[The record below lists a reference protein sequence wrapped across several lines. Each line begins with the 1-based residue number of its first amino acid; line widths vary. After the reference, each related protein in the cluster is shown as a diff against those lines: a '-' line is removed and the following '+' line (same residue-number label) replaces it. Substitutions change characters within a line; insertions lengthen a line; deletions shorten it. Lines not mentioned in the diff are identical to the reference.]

1 MINWNMEIFK
11 KKNVFSIF
19 IFLAYF
25 SVLVLFSNDSFFLK
39 KIYRLRSLVW
49 ILKLDWNGS
58 FGVANLSYSQQFSKK
73 LFTKIRKFFIVC

>member
-11 KKNVFSIF
+11 KKNFFSIF

-49 ILKLDWNGS
+49 ILKLDWNGI